1 MSFPKDLKYS
11 EEHEWIRVEGDTG
24 VVGISDHAQSQLGD
38 IIFVDVNTLGEE
50 ISQNDV
56 FGSVDAVKT
65 ASDLFLPISGE
76 IIEINSQLES
86 NPELVNNDPYG
97 EGWIIKIKI
106 KDSSELDSLMDADS
120 YQNFVG

>member
-50 ISQNDV
+50 ISQNEV

-106 KDSSELDSLMDADS
+106 KDSSELESLMDADS